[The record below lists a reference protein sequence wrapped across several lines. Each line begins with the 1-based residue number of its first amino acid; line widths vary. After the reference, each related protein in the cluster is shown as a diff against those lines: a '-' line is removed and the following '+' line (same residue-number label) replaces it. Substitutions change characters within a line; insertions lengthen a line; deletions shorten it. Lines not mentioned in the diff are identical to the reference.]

1 MNNPNMTVRQFL
13 AIAPGERPTMMD
25 AEALWNRIEELEVE
39 RDMLVDALQEAF
51 DLIDERAIIGHRSF
65 LTAVLH
71 PATRKA
77 MVAERLRSGVNPALQ
92 DEKQAK

>member
-1 MNNPNMTVRQFL
+1 MSDLNMTVRQFL

-25 AEALWNRIEELEVE
+25 AEALWNRIKKRGVE

-51 DLIDERAIIGHRSF
+51 DLVDERAIVGHRSF

-71 PATRKA
+71 PATRKT
-77 MVAERLRSGVNPALQ
+77 MVADRLRSGVNPAL
-92 DEKQAK
+92 